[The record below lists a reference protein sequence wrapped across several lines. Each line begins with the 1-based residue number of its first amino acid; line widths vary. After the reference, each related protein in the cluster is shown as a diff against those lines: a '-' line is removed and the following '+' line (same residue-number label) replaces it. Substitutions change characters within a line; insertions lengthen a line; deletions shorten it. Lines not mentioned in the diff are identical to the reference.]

1 MRMEAEPQRDY
12 RALFAAQAN
21 RPAPGTYERLMLDRG
36 ATQEQRAKAKKNR
49 EVASADEW
57 ASHGSWGMSAI
68 GNTDDEYG
76 GAIHPWGI
84 MSDFRL
90 FNRKLSAGEINHF
103 LYKPVAA
110 KLPPKPP
117 ANVGDLV
124 MGPKGRAFV
133 RSIDVENQTMSL
145 KAVGGSGTTRKT
157 PWAQVSGKI
166 AV

>member
-1 MRMEAEPQRDY
+1 MLKLPAVVTREIDGFLPAADALKRGLASKRSPEPI
-12 RALFAAQAN
+12 
-21 RPAPGTYERLMLDRG
+21 
-36 ATQEQRAKAKKNR
+36 ATVGQPLG
-49 EVASADEW
+49 DEMIMQ
-57 ASHGSWGMSAI
+57 GE
-68 GNTDDEYG
+68 NE
-76 GAIHPWGI
+76 PWGI

-117 ANVGDLV
+117 ANIGDLV

-145 KAVGGSGTTRKT
+145 KAVMGSGTTRKT

>member
-1 MRMEAEPQRDY
+1 MLKLPAVVTREIDGFLPAADAVKRGLVAKESPEPI
-12 RALFAAQAN
+12 
-21 RPAPGTYERLMLDRG
+21 
-36 ATQEQRAKAKKNR
+36 
-49 EVASADEW
+49 
-57 ASHGSWGMSAI
+57 AI
-68 GNTDDEYG
+68 
-76 GAIHPWGI
+76 
-84 MSDFRL
+84 
-90 FNRKLSAGEINHF
+90 NRKLSLGEINHF

-145 KAVGGSGTTRKT
+145 KAVMGSGTTRKT

-166 AV
+166 EM

>member
-1 MRMEAEPQRDY
+1 M
-12 RALFAAQAN
+12 
-21 RPAPGTYERLMLDRG
+21 
-36 ATQEQRAKAKKNR
+36 K
-49 EVASADEW
+49 
-57 ASHGSWGMSAI
+57 AI

-76 GAIHPWGI
+76 GAIQPWGI
-84 MSDFRL
+84 MSDFRV

-117 ANVGDLV
+117 ANIGDLV
-124 MGPKGRAFV
+124 NGPKGRAFV

-145 KAVGGSGTTRKT
+145 KAVGGSGTTKKT

>member
-1 MRMEAEPQRDY
+1 MWQWERRQRQARVAAEKRS
-12 RALFAAQAN
+12 
-21 RPAPGTYERLMLDRG
+21 
-36 ATQEQRAKAKKNR
+36 R
-49 EVASADEW
+49 EVATAEAW
-57 ASHGSWGMSAI
+57 GSRDSFSMTAI
-68 GNTDDEYG
+68 GNVPEG
-76 GAIHPWGI
+76 CCHRGENQPWGI

-145 KAVGGSGTTRKT
+145 KAVMGSGTTRKT

>member
-1 MRMEAEPQRDY
+1 MLKLPAVVTREIDGFLP
-12 RALFAAQAN
+12 AADAVK
-21 RPAPGTYERLMLDRG
+21 R
-36 ATQEQRAKAKKNR
+36 
-49 EVASADEW
+49 
-57 ASHGSWGMSAI
+57 
-68 GNTDDEYG
+68 
-76 GAIHPWGI
+76 
-84 MSDFRL
+84 
-90 FNRKLSAGEINHF
+90 NRKLSAGEINHF

-117 ANVGDLV
+117 ANIGDLV

-145 KAVGGSGTTRKT
+145 KAVMGSGTTRKT

>member
-1 MRMEAEPQRDY
+1 
-12 RALFAAQAN
+12 
-21 RPAPGTYERLMLDRG
+21 MLDRG

-57 ASHGSWGMSAI
+57 ASHGSWGMKAI
-68 GNTDDEYG
+68 GNTDDGYSSYS

-117 ANVGDLV
+117 ANIGDLV

>member
-1 MRMEAEPQRDY
+1 
-12 RALFAAQAN
+12 
-21 RPAPGTYERLMLDRG
+21 
-36 ATQEQRAKAKKNR
+36 
-49 EVASADEW
+49 
-57 ASHGSWGMSAI
+57 
-68 GNTDDEYG
+68 
-76 GAIHPWGI
+76 

>member
-1 MRMEAEPQRDY
+1 
-12 RALFAAQAN
+12 
-21 RPAPGTYERLMLDRG
+21 
-36 ATQEQRAKAKKNR
+36 
-49 EVASADEW
+49 
-57 ASHGSWGMSAI
+57 MSAI
-68 GNTDDEYG
+68 GNTPDSEYG
-76 GAIHPWGI
+76 GENQPWGI
-84 MSDFRL
+84 MSDFRV

-117 ANVGDLV
+117 ANIGDLV
-124 MGPKGRAFV
+124 NGPKGRAFV

-145 KAVGGSGTTRKT
+145 KAVGGGTTRKT

>member
-1 MRMEAEPQRDY
+1 MLKLPAVVAREIDGFLPAADAVKRGLVAKESPEPI
-12 RALFAAQAN
+12 
-21 RPAPGTYERLMLDRG
+21 GTVGQPL
-36 ATQEQRAKAKKNR
+36 
-49 EVASADEW
+49 
-57 ASHGSWGMSAI
+57 
-68 GNTDDEYG
+68 
-76 GAIHPWGI
+76 IHPWGI

-145 KAVGGSGTTRKT
+145 KAVMGSGTTRKT

>member
-1 MRMEAEPQRDY
+1 MLKLPAVVTREIDGFLPAADAVKRGLVAKESPEPVGTVGQPLGGELIMQTGNGAE
-12 RALFAAQAN
+12 F
-21 RPAPGTYERLMLDRG
+21 TKSES
-36 ATQEQRAKAKKNR
+36 E
-49 EVASADEW
+49 EVSFVEL
-57 ASHGSWGMSAI
+57 
-68 GNTDDEYG
+68 
-76 GAIHPWGI
+76 
-84 MSDFRL
+84 L

-117 ANVGDLV
+117 ANIGDLV

-145 KAVGGSGTTRKT
+145 KAVMGSGTTRKT